1 MFQCNR
7 IPTERVMKKLDEY
20 LGKNDYADAKR
31 HLFYWL
37 AEAEILQDGSGILLI
52 NNELMG
58 LFRKLGEKDQALS
71 HAQKA
76 LDQIKRMEIE
86 ENVGA
91 ATTYLNCAT
100 VYKAF
105 DRPQEAISLFEQ
117 AKVIYESNLSPQD
130 ERLGGLYN
138 NMALALVDLK
148 RYEEADVFYCKALEV
163 MQKNEGGEP
172 EQAITYLNI
181 ATAAE
186 VRFGLE
192 DAQEVIEECAK
203 EAMKLLEIGRHRTDG
218 DYAFVCEKC
227 APVFGYYGY
236 ADYEKVLTERCRR
249 IYEGA

>member
-7 IPTERVMKKLDEY
+7 IPTDRVMKKLDEY
-20 LGKNDYADAKR
+20 LGRNDYVSAKR
-31 HLFYWL
+31 HLLYWL
-37 AEAEILQDGSGILLI
+37 EEAKILRDDNGMLLV

-58 LFRKLGEKDQALS
+58 LSRKLGEKEQAMAY
-71 HAQKA
+71 AQKA
-76 LDQIKRMEIE
+76 LEQIKRMNIE

-105 DRPQEAISLFEQ
+105 GQAQEAISLFER
-117 AKVIYESNLSPQD
+117 AKAVYESNLSPQD

-148 RYEEADVFYCKALEV
+148 RFEEADELYCKALEV
-163 MQKNEGGEP
+163 MQQNEGREP
-172 EQAITYLNI
+172 EVAITYLNI

-186 VRFGLE
+186 VRFGLH

-203 EAMKLLEIGRHRTDG
+203 SAVNLLELGKNRTDG

-236 ADYEKVLTERCRR
+236 VDYEKTLTERCRR
-249 IYEGA
+249 IYERT

>member
-7 IPTERVMKKLDEY
+7 IPTDRVMKKLDEH
-20 LGKNDYADAKR
+20 LGRNDYVSAKR
-31 HLFYWL
+31 HLHYWL
-37 AEAEILQDGSGILLI
+37 AEAESLRDDNGILLI

-58 LFRKLGEKDQALS
+58 LFRKLGEKEPAMA

-76 LDQIKRMEIE
+76 LDLIKRMNIE

-105 DRPQEAISLFEQ
+105 GQAQEAISLFER
-117 AKVIYESNLSPQD
+117 ARAIYEANLSPQD
-130 ERLGGLYN
+130 TRLGGLYN

-148 RYEEADVFYCKALEV
+148 RFEEADELYCKALEV
-163 MQKNEGGEP
+163 MQRNEGREP
-172 EQAITYLNI
+172 ELAITYLNI

-186 VRFGLE
+186 MHFGLE
-192 DAQEVIEECAK
+192 EAKEVIEECAK
-203 EAMKLLEIGRHRTDG
+203 SAMHLLEISKERTDG

-249 IYEGA
+249 AYERT

>member
-7 IPTERVMKKLDEY
+7 IPTDRVMKKLDEH
-20 LGKNDYADAKR
+20 LGKNDYVSAKR

-37 AEAEILQDGSGILLI
+37 AEAESLRDDNGMLLI

-58 LFRKLGEKDQALS
+58 LFRKLGEKEQAMYYT
-71 HAQKA
+71 QKA
-76 LDQIKRMEIE
+76 LYLIGRINIE

-100 VYKAF
+100 VHKAF
-105 DRPQEAISLFEQ
+105 GQAQDAISLFER
-117 AKVIYESNLSPQD
+117 ARAIYEANLSPKD
-130 ERLGGLYN
+130 ARLGGLYN

-148 RYEEADVFYCKALEV
+148 RFEEADELYCKGLEG
-163 MQKNEGGEP
+163 MQRNEGREA
-172 EQAITYLNI
+172 EMAITYLNI

-186 VRFGLE
+186 VRFGPTE
-192 DAQEVIEECAK
+192 AQEVIEECLESAK
-203 EAMKLLEIGRHRTDG
+203 SLLEIGKNRTDG

-236 ADYEKVLTERCRR
+236 ADYEKALTERCRR
-249 IYEGA
+249 AYEGT

>member
-1 MFQCNR
+1 MFRCNR
-7 IPTERVMKKLDEY
+7 IPTDRVMKKLDDY
-20 LGKNDYADAKR
+20 LGKNDYAGAKR

-37 AEAEILQDGSGILLI
+37 AEAESLRDDNGTLLI

-58 LFRKLGEKDQALS
+58 LCRKLGEKEQALT
-71 HAQKA
+71 HAQQAIDLIEK
-76 LDQIKRMEIE
+76 MSIE

-105 DRPQEAISLFEQ
+105 GQAQEGIALYER
-117 AKVIYESNLSPQD
+117 AKTIYEANLSPGD

-148 RYEEADVFYCKALEV
+148 RFEAADELYCKALEV
-163 MQKNEGGEP
+163 MQKNEGREP

-181 ATAAE
+181 ATTAE

-192 DAQEVIEECAK
+192 DAKEVIEECAK
-203 EAMKLLEIGRHRTDG
+203 SAVNLLEIGKNRTDG
-218 DYAFVCEKC
+218 NYAFVCEKC

-236 ADYEKVLTERCRR
+236 KDYEKVLTERCRR
-249 IYEGA
+249 VYEGT

>member
-1 MFQCNR
+1 MNQCGR
-7 IPTERVMKKLDEY
+7 IPTDRVMKKLDEH
-20 LGKNDYADAKR
+20 LGRNDYVSAKR
-31 HLFYWL
+31 HLLYWL
-37 AEAEILQDGSGILLI
+37 AEAEFLRDDNGILLI

-58 LFRKLGEKDQALS
+58 LFRKLGEREPALT
-71 HAQKA
+71 HVQKA
-76 LDQIKRMEIE
+76 LDQIRRMKIE

-105 DRPQEAISLFEQ
+105 GQAQEAISLFER
-117 AKVIYESNLSPQD
+117 AKGIYESNLSPQD

-148 RYEEADVFYCKALEV
+148 RFVEADEIFCKAIEV
-163 MQKNEGGEP
+163 MQRNEGKEP

-192 DAQEVIEECAK
+192 DAKEVIAECAK
-203 EAMKLLEIGRHRTDG
+203 EAIKFLEIGRNRTDG

-236 ADYEKVLTERCRR
+236 AEYEKALTQRCRR
-249 IYEGA
+249 IYERD

>member
-7 IPTERVMKKLDEY
+7 IPTDRVMQKLDEH
-20 LGKNDYADAKR
+20 LGRNDYAGAKR
-31 HLFYWL
+31 HLLYWL
-37 AEAEILQDGSGILLI
+37 AEAELLRDDSGVLLV

-58 LFRKLGEKDQALS
+58 LFRKLGEKDQALT
-71 HAQKA
+71 HAKKA
-76 LDQIKRMEIE
+76 LAQIKRMNIE

-105 DRPQEAISLFEQ
+105 DRAQEAITLFEK
-117 AKVIYESNLSPQD
+117 AKAIYESNLSPQD

-148 RYEEADVFYCKALEV
+148 RYEEADVLYCKALEV
-163 MQKNEGGEP
+163 MQKNEGREP

-181 ATAAE
+181 ATEAE
-186 VRFGLE
+186 VRFGLR
-192 DAQEVIEECAK
+192 DAKEVIEECAK
-203 EAMKLLEIGRHRTDG
+203 EAMKLLEIGKHRTDG
-218 DYAFVCEKC
+218 EYAFACEKC

-236 ADYEKVLTERCRR
+236 ADYEKTLTERCRR
-249 IYEGA
+249 AYEGA

>member
-1 MFQCNR
+1 MFQCKR
-7 IPTERVMKKLDEY
+7 IPTDRVMQKLDEH
-20 LGKNDYADAKR
+20 LGRNDYVSAKR
-31 HLFYWL
+31 HLLYWL
-37 AEAEILQDGSGILLI
+37 AEAEVLRDDNGMLLI

-58 LFRKLGEKDQALS
+58 LSRKLGEKEQALAY
-71 HAQKA
+71 AQKA
-76 LDQIKRMEIE
+76 LDLIKRMNIE

-105 DRPQEAISLFEQ
+105 DRAEEAISLFER
-117 AKVIYESNLSPQD
+117 AKAVYEKNLSPQD

-148 RYEEADVFYCKALEV
+148 RFEEADELYCKALEV
-163 MQKNEGGEP
+163 MQKSEGREP
-172 EQAITYLNI
+172 ELAITYLNI

-186 VRFGLE
+186 VRFGRE
-192 DAQEVIEECAK
+192 DAREVIEECAK
-203 EAMKLLEIGRHRTDG
+203 SAMNLLETGKNRTDG

-236 ADYEKVLTERCRR
+236 KDYEKELTERCRR
-249 IYEGA
+249 IYEGT